1 MIVHS
6 DRHREKVDRI
16 MTYAKGFEISN
27 FIPFCTANQADRI
40 RSKKVF
46 ATKTLKYVIEIVT
59 IVIEKAAKMTTYYLV
74 PTI

>member
-40 RSKKVF
+40 RSKKSLRY
-46 ATKTLKYVIEIVT
+46 KDS
-59 IVIEKAAKMTTYYLV
+59 KMRH
-74 PTI
+74 